1 MAVDVSEGTIA
12 RIERMFSA
20 ADRPAVVDVL
30 VHQCGNNLP
39 FGEAG
44 TPTSLERIRF
54 AVLKLS
60 EGDITKLLSAV
71 HHAQIDWRD
80 VLVWAGFGNDT
91 RAHLGWWPDA
101 THTSRPE

>member
-1 MAVDVSEGTIA
+1 
-12 RIERMFSA
+12 
-20 ADRPAVVDVL
+20 VVDVL

-39 FGEAG
+39 FCESG

-60 EGDITKLLSAV
+60 DGDVTKLVSAV

-91 RAHLGWWPDA
+91 SAHLRWWPDIDHR
-101 THTSRPE
+101 TRPESD

>member
-1 MAVDVSEGTIA
+1 MAVELSEGTMQ
-12 RIERMFSA
+12 RIERLFSVDERA
-20 ADRPAVVDVL
+20 AVVDIL

-39 FGEAG
+39 FGEEG

-60 EGDITKLLSAV
+60 EGDLTKLLSAV

-80 VLVWAGFGNDT
+80 VLVWAEFGRDT
-91 RAHLGWWPDA
+91 RAHLGWWP
-101 THTSRPE
+101 

>member
-1 MAVDVSEGTIA
+1 MAVELSEGTQT
-12 RIERMFSA
+12 RVERLFA
-20 ADRPAVVDVL
+20 ASDQTTVVDIL

-39 FGEAG
+39 FAEAG

-60 EGDITKLLSAV
+60 EGDLTKLLSAV
-71 HHAQIDWRD
+71 HRAQIDWRD

-91 RAHLGWWPDA
+91 RAHLGWWP
-101 THTSRPE
+101 